1 MRGFEH
7 PNKQI
12 NFQTTNAQWLKYC
25 SQAEAESKL
34 MDLPRM
40 DTFKNKWVRLIPNI
54 HPLENFNVDN
64 NAEDIQYP
72 RNNFIW

>member
-1 MRGFEH
+1 
-7 PNKQI
+7 
-12 NFQTTNAQWLKYC
+12 LKYC

-54 HPLENFNVDN
+54 HPLENFNVDSN
-64 NAEDIQYP
+64 PEDIIYP